1 LIFDFEREK
10 KASMIKIGVNVDN
23 WRHADKPIDYCFD
36 AIAREGIKYTELEAV
51 NGTEFFEGLGFA
63 PFISLNS
70 DPLDLCKKLD
80 KYGLIASQLDVS
92 FPINRWECIDFI
104 RRGIMFAGQ
113 VGIPC
118 VDTTDGATKLP
129 GLSDKEQLGIIKY
142 HLAQCVSVAENHKVI
157 LNVEPHGPFT
167 TNPEMLLEIVEHFS
181 SPYVQINFDTGNS
194 FIAGRDPVRFLEQV
208 LKYVTHVHCKDVSP
222 ELAAAARGK
231 ETGISASAVSIG
243 QGVNA
248 DNIAKCIRVLQKSG
262 WDGVFSIE
270 SEGDQN
276 VKASIAWLRQQ
287 IGASSAAAT

>member
-1 LIFDFEREK
+1 
-10 KASMIKIGVNVDN
+10 MIKIGVNVDN
-23 WRHADKPIDYCFD
+23 WRHADKPIDYCFGV
-36 AIAREGIKYTELEAV
+36 IAREGIKITELEAV
-51 NGTEFFEGLGFA
+51 NGVEFFEGLGFS

-70 DPLDLCKKLD
+70 DPIDLRKRLDHH
-80 KYGLIASQLDVS
+80 GLIASQLDVS

-104 RRGIMFAGQ
+104 RRGIIFAGQ

-118 VDTTDGATKLP
+118 VDTTDGASKLP

-167 TNPEMLLEIVEHFS
+167 TNPEMLLEIVEHFHS
-181 SPYVQINFDTGNS
+181 EYVKINFDTGNS
-194 FIAGRDPVRFLEQV
+194 FIAGQDPVKFLEQV
-208 LKYVTHVHCKDVSP
+208 VHLVTHVHCKDVSK

-231 ETGISASAVSIG
+231 ETGISASVVPIG

-248 DNIAKCIRVLQKSG
+248 DNIAQCIRLLKKRN

-270 SEGDQN
+270 SEGEEN
-276 VKASIAWLRQQ
+276 VKASITWLREQ
-287 IGASSAAAT
+287 IAA